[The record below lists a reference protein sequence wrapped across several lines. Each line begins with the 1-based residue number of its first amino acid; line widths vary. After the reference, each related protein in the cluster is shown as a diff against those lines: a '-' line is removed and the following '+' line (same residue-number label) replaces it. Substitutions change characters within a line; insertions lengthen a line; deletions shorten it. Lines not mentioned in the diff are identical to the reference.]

1 MVSLESEH
9 SIMKFNIKL
18 VTHYQI
24 FLDKHDSDFIQI
36 FSFSIT
42 TGARRYILL
51 QFIIVRKLKFINNF
65 QPFKIAPNNDKSN
78 ISNNIHN
85 IKRNMNI

>member
-51 QFIIVRKLKFINNF
+51 QFIIVRKLKFF